1 MTWTRAHF
9 SNMILNSNMEL
20 AASLLHKAWIG
31 YVQVVNQ
38 AQEQVIRF
46 SSRDNL
52 KQYELQSYDRPQVEV

>member
-1 MTWTRAHF
+1 
-9 SNMILNSNMEL
+9 MEL
-20 AASLLHKAWIG
+20 AARLLHKAWIG
-31 YVQVVNQ
+31 YAQVVNQ

>member
-1 MTWTRAHF
+1 
-9 SNMILNSNMEL
+9 MEL

-52 KQYELQSYDRPQVEV
+52 NNMNFNLMIAHR

>member
-1 MTWTRAHF
+1 
-9 SNMILNSNMEL
+9 MILNSNMEL